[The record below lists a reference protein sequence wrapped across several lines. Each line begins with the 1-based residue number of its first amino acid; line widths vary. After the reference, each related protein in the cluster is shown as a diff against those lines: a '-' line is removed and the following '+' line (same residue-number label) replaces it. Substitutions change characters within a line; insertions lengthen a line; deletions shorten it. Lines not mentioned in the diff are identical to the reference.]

1 MMNSLPASAESV
13 TQGQGQAS
21 RIYQAGTLRYTTAGI
36 VVLFA
41 WLLWGDF
48 CLYLME
54 SVIPRVLPL
63 QLKALGASGSLTT
76 ALLTVVP
83 GVIGIVWNPVISTW
97 SDRCRSRWGRRIPFM
112 LAGTPLVV
120 ILLVALG
127 WSDAIGATLHRMAP
141 QMFSP
146 AIVMMAVISV
156 LVVGF
161 YSCNVVV
168 YNLYFSLF
176 NDVVPREFMGR
187 FAVLF
192 RVIGTSAGAAFNIL
206 IFPHAQTHLREIYI
220 GAALLYGVAYVMM
233 CLKVKEGQYP
243 PPPSKETTA
252 GKHRD
257 VIRSYF
263 RECFSQRFYVWYF
276 LSSAF
281 YGVSALMMPF
291 LLLMNLSLGLTM
303 QQVGWI
309 NGFAAILSIPAFLV
323 TGFLMERVGVLK
335 LYFWM
340 KVTQVVAM
348 GGLMVFLFIELP
360 PLWIVVVSATFNIML
375 LCVNAVL
382 LVAGIPINMML
393 MPREQFAQFSSA
405 NALLCGA
412 CGIVGGVVGG
422 FFIDAMKG
430 LYTGSDFAYRYA
442 PVWATVFAAL
452 SAFYFYKVYHFV
464 TGTHGSDL
472 TTFVPPPVVPIS
484 TSISTKIS

>member
-1 MMNSLPASAESV
+1 MNSLPASAES
-13 TQGQGQAS
+13 TAQGQRKAPK
-21 RIYQAGTLRYTTAGI
+21 IYEAGTLRYTTAGI
-36 VVLFA
+36 VILFV

-48 CLYLME
+48 SLYLMQA
-54 SVIPRVLPL
+54 VIPNVLPL

-112 LAGTPLVV
+112 LAGTPLTV
-120 ILLVALG
+120 ILLMALG
-127 WSDAIGATLHRMAP
+127 WSDTIGVALHRMAP

-192 RVIGTSAGAAFNIL
+192 RVVGTSAGAAFNIL
-206 IFPHAQTHLREIYI
+206 IFPHAQMHLREIYV

-233 CLKVKEGQYP
+233 CLRVKEGQYP
-243 PPPSKETTA
+243 ALTKIETTS
-252 GKHRD
+252 GGHLSM
-257 VIRSYF
+257 IRSYF

-276 LSSAF
+276 LSGAF
-281 YGVSALMMPF
+281 SVVAFLMLPF
-291 LLLMNLSLGLTM
+291 LMLMNLSLGLTM
-303 QQVGWI
+303 KQVGWI

-323 TGFLMERVGVLK
+323 TGFLMERVGALK

-340 KVTQVVAM
+340 KVAQVVAM
-348 GGLMVFLFIELP
+348 GGLMIFLFIELP
-360 PLWIVVVSATFNIML
+360 PLWIVAVSITFNVLL
-375 LCVNAVL
+375 LCVNAIL

-412 CGIVGGVVGG
+412 CGIVGGVLGG
-422 FFIDAMKG
+422 LFMDGMKRLHG
-430 LYTGSDFAYRYA
+430 GSDFAYRYA
-442 PVWATVFAAL
+442 PLWATVFAAL
-452 SAFYFYKVYHFV
+452 SAFYFYKVYRFI
-464 TGTHGSDL
+464 TDTHGSDL
-472 TTFVPPPVVPIS
+472 TTFVPPPVAPLPA
-484 TSISTKIS
+484 SISNKIS